1 MPIIENITERN
12 IMMKARTSLWASLA
26 IAASL
31 GLAGCGGS
39 SDNDDPAPTPP
50 KVTTLPADH
59 GLIDGRDTTIEAGGT
74 LKTSTGTLAC
84 PEDGMDC
91 MIKVVAELDGSFTA
105 TSTGGEATFTADEPP
120 TPPKTIAEM
129 QMEAFDAAKMA
140 IEAAAT
146 EAAAQAAY
154 DTVDKDDITA
164 KQADDLQTALSTRI
178 GEIQAAALKPF
189 NDAKAAIEGAATE
202 DAAQAAYDAVDQDAI
217 TGKQAADLA
226 AALSIKISMLQKD
239 GRIVTQKAELARLSG
254 LIDTSDL
261 SDQDKVD
268 AARLAIT
275 ALQTALDSGSPDLT
289 EEDKAQY
296 VTQLGNAN
304 TAVTAAQG
312 GIDRDTRRTTQMAD
326 LGTAGTNLQA
336 ALDAFAGKTATKDQ
350 LDDAKAARTA
360 LKAKLDDA
368 KDLSDAEKAQYQ
380 SAYDSAAGTIA
391 SAETAFNT
399 AETKRITEET
409 EATEEMAEALYSA
422 IKPRGGA
429 TSFNFGGEVTA
440 TTDVS
445 DAQSLNAGYGDG
457 TTDDT
462 AENQTKILIAIDT
475 TETPSATNPEIFT
488 LSEDKKT
495 TVASIGDWTGKR
507 FYAQEESGDKR
518 LHEAF
523 VYSYVGA
530 PTPGDKF
537 STVYG
542 LGSEEDNY
550 ELEAAEADGDS
561 DGGSDAFIPERVT
574 IPSVT
579 RTAGDYTFEKA
590 RDRDSDIEVPGSY
603 HGVAGVYVCLPTN
616 DAGTCSASVTGAGLV
631 LGTTDQTWTFEVSNR
646 DAKVSDKSDTSY
658 ASFGWWIE
666 KDSDGDPSTVS
677 VFEDFRGTVG
687 TGLTSTVFNGL
698 GGTATYNGGA
708 VGKYALRSSTGGK
721 NESGHF
727 VATAI
732 LEADFGTAGASG
744 TAGDISGT
752 IDNFKIGDAGEDRDW
767 SIALKESDFDSSTA
781 NVVTAGESDDGTI
794 WTMGSGDDVNA
805 ANASGGWQ
813 MNLRNNT
820 NNGDGNVPEVAT
832 GTFSSEFGSEGS
844 MVGAF
849 GANYEKGQ

>member
-1 MPIIENITERN
+1 MAESRGGGVSRPAAWPSEVVAADGVVNLQCTTERN
-12 IMMKARTSLWASLA
+12 MMKARTSLWASLA
-26 IAASL
+26 IVASL

-120 TPPKTIAEM
+120 TPPKTVAEM
-129 QMEAFDAAKMA
+129 QMETFDNAKAA

-202 DAAQAAYDAVDQDAI
+202 DAAQAAYDAVNQDAI

-226 AALSIKISMLQKD
+226 AALSMKISMLQKD

-326 LGTAGTNLQA
+326 LGTAGTDLQA
-336 ALDAFAGKTATKDQ
+336 ALNAFAGKTATKEQ

-360 LKAKLDDA
+360 LKTKLDDA

-380 SAYDSAAGTIA
+380 SAYESAEGTIA
-391 SAETAFNT
+391 AAETAYKL
-399 AETKRITEET
+399 AETKRTDSEN
-409 EATEEMAEALYSA
+409 EAKEVAAKALYGKIMARSPVASGFDWSSDSA
-422 IKPRGGA
+422 NVPAQEEVIRDAAYEGDEIRIAIGEGDGGNA
-429 TSFNFGGEVTA
+429 APLLALSEAKTA
-440 TTDVS
+440 TVD
-445 DAQSLNAGYGDG
+445 
-457 TTDDT
+457 
-462 AENQTKILIAIDT
+462 
-475 TETPSATNPEIFT
+475 P
-488 LSEDKKT
+488 
-495 TVASIGDWTGKR
+495 IGEWTGKKYTR
-507 FYAQEESGDKR
+507 NDEGDDGYTY
-518 LHEAF
+518 EAF
-523 VYSYVGA
+523 VYSYVGKA
-530 PTPGDKF
+530 EQGDKF
-537 STVYG
+537 GSRATQKPSGYRYSVDSSTG
-542 LGSEEDNY
+542 FITLRGSG
-550 ELEAAEADGDS
+550 GDS
-561 DGGSDAFIPERVT
+561 DDDSTYEVDDSRVA

-579 RTAGDYTFEKA
+579 RTSGEHEFDVDPGRRYI
-590 RDRDSDIEVPGSY
+590 DITGSY
-603 HGVAGVYVCLPTN
+603 HGVSGTYRCTPTEGGN
-616 DAGTCSASVTGAGLV
+616 GTCTVNALGADKGLDLVFGSNGAGWMFRP
-631 LGTTDQTWTFEVSNR
+631 GNAETR
-646 DAKVSDKSDTSY
+646 VSDTLDDDY

-666 KDSDGDPSTVS
+666 KANISMTRHKGYKQ
-677 VFEDFRGTVG
+677 
-687 TGLTSTVFNGL
+687 GL
-698 GGTATYNGGA
+698 
-708 VGKYALRSSTGGK
+708 
-721 NESGHF
+721 
-727 VATAI
+727 
-732 LEADFGTAGASG
+732 
-744 TAGDISGT
+744 
-752 IDNFKIGDAGEDRDW
+752 
-767 SIALKESDFDSSTA
+767 
-781 NVVTAGESDDGTI
+781 
-794 WTMGSGDDVNA
+794 
-805 ANASGGWQ
+805 
-813 MNLRNNT
+813 
-820 NNGDGNVPEVAT
+820 
-832 GTFSSEFGSEGS
+832 
-844 MVGAF
+844 
-849 GANYEKGQ
+849 